1 MSQARGEVEN
11 SGAAQ
16 DKAGTGA
23 AGAGAAA
30 APQYEPIRAVL
41 WDFGGV
47 FTTSPFDAFNRYEA
61 EHGLPRDF
69 LRSVNARNPHNNA
82 WALME
87 RNEIDVDGFDRL
99 FREES
104 RALGHEVPGRDV
116 LDLLSGDV
124 RDEMVEALRLI
135 AGRYRTACITNN
147 MRMGHGPAMAGD
159 TRKAARIAEILEL
172 FEVVIESS
180 KIGMRKPEPGIYEM
194 ACRAL
199 EVRPTEAVYLDDLGI
214 NLKPAAAMGMRTI
227 KVTGTDQAL
236 AALEQVLGHP
246 VR

>member
-1 MSQARGEVEN
+1 MSQAEARNGHEL
-11 SGAAQ
+11 
-16 DKAGTGA
+16 
-23 AGAGAAA
+23 
-30 APQYEPIRAVL
+30 EPIRAVL

-47 FTTSPFDAFNRYEA
+47 FTTSPFDAFNRYET
-61 EHGLPRDF
+61 EKGLPRDF
-69 LRSVNARNPHNNA
+69 LRGVNARNPDRNA

-87 RNEIDVDGFDRL
+87 RSEVGVDEFDRL

-124 RDEMVEALRLI
+124 RDEMVAALRLI

-147 MRMGHGPAMAGD
+147 MRLGHGPAMAGD
-159 TRKAARIAEILEL
+159 TKKAAKIAGILEL
-172 FEVVIESS
+172 FETVIESS
-180 KIGMRKPEPGIYEM
+180 QVGLRKPEPGIYLM

-199 EVRPTEAVYLDDLGI
+199 EVRPTEAVYLDDLGV

-227 KVTGTDQAL
+227 KVTGTEQAL